1 MNTPEKSQSG
11 NTLRRDSVLNDLYVK
26 NKAALPVTSDINLV
40 PVQVEGSIIYD
51 TTSQQFFG
59 STGLAWVAVGGG
71 GGSVSLDPVLGS
83 TGTSIIGNG
92 TSPFLTLKGIIA
104 GTGIGVTSSLT
115 DITFTNTSPASS
127 VTLSDTHVPGLGEFS
142 IVGNGTGPALTNKV
156 IAAGANVTITDV
168 GGTLSISSTGSG
180 GGGYTA
186 GPGIDISGTVISNIG
201 VITLSS
207 TSSAITVGGT
217 STSPTLTGNYT
228 LNSLGGTNP
237 IVVSGGSGPAFT
249 LRGLTNGAGIGL
261 ASSGTAIT
269 ITNTS
274 PLSSLVAG
282 TGIGIVGTTISNIGV
297 TSLAGTANQITASSS
312 TGAVTL
318 SLPSSIIANSLT
330 VSSLTPNSFLY
341 SGTGGLLTTT
351 TSPTNGQLLI
361 GSTGVAPVRSTLTA
375 GSGITITNGAGSIT
389 ITASGIAGVTTF
401 SAGTTGF
408 TPNVATS
415 GAVTLAGTLD
425 IANGGT
431 GITTT
436 PLNGR
441 LLIGNGAGY
450 TLANLTAG
458 SGISVTNGAGTITI
472 ASSGVTT
479 FSAGTTGFTPS
490 VATSGAVTLA
500 GTLARA
506 NGGTGLST
514 APTNGQLLI
523 GNGATYVLSTLTAGA
538 GVTITNGAGTI
549 TIAATGVSGVST
561 FSAGTTGFTPNVATS
576 GAITLAG
583 TLVVANGGTGITT
596 TPLNGRL
603 LIGNGAGYTLANLT
617 AGAGI
622 TITNGAG
629 SITIATSGVAGVS
642 SFSAGTTGFTPN
654 VATTGAITL
663 SGTLGRANGGTG
675 LSSVPAQG
683 QLLIGNGS
691 GYTLALLT
699 AGLGIG
705 VTNGAGSITVSN
717 TGVRSLTSVYPI
729 SLSASTGAITVSTT
743 MTGFLARYTAN
754 AAATT
759 FNTITGAWS
768 VVWGSGF
775 TAASGI
781 YTVPAAGRYL
791 VNYQVTSSS
800 TSFIVSLMV
809 NGSIYASSTNNSDN
823 GNNCPSASIIVD
835 VPSTPSQFTL
845 RSDQNCTI
853 LFQARNAASGPA
865 ATFFNVWRL
874 T

>member
-1 MNTPEKSQSG
+1 MNTPSTSQSG
-11 NTLRRDSVLNDLYVK
+11 TKLRRDYQFNDILVGSRLN
-26 NKAALPVTSDINLV
+26 LPVYPDVSST
-40 PVQVEGSIIYD
+40 PVQTRGAIIYD
-51 TTSQQFFG
+51 ELTGQFYG
-59 STGLAWVAVGGG
+59 SDGTAWSLVGGG
-71 GGSVSLDPVLGS
+71 GGVVTLTPIVGS
-83 TGTSIIGNG
+83 TGTSVIGSG
-92 TSPFLTLKGIIA
+92 VSPSLTLKGILP
-104 GTGIGVTSSLT
+104 GSGIGVASSGT
-115 DITFTNTSPASS
+115 DVVITNTSPASS
-127 VTLSDTHVPGLGEFS
+127 VTLDDTHPLGVNEYS
-142 IVGNGTGPALTNKV
+142 VISDGVGPAMVLKT
-156 IAAGANVTITDV
+156 IAQGSNVMISDA
-168 GGTLSISSTGSG
+168 GGTLTISASG
-180 GGGYTA
+180 GGGGYVA
-186 GPGIDISGTVISNIG
+186 GVGIDI
-201 VITLSS
+201 
-207 TSSAITVGGT
+207 
-217 STSPTLTGNYT
+217 
-228 LNSLGGTNP
+228 
-237 IVVSGGSGPAFT
+237 
-249 LRGLTNGAGIGL
+249 
-261 ASSGTAIT
+261 
-269 ITNTS
+269 
-274 PLSSLVAG
+274 
-282 TGIGIVGTTISNIGV
+282 TGIVISNIGV
-297 TSLAGTANQITASSS
+297 TSLTGTANQISVSAS

-318 SLPSSIIANSLT
+318 SLPSSMTVNSLT
-330 VSSLTPNSFLY
+330 LSSLTPNSFLY

-351 TSPTNGQLLI
+351 AAPTDGQLLI

-389 ITASGIAGVTTF
+389 ITASGVAGVTTF

-415 GAVTLAGTLD
+415 GAVTLAGVLNVANGGSGLSSIPTNGQIAIGNGVGYTLSTLTAGSGVT
-425 IANGGT
+425 ITNGAGTITIAATGVSGVSTFSAGTTGFTPNVATSGAITLAGTLVRANGGT
-431 GITTT
+431 GLSTAPT
-436 PLNGR
+436 NGQ
-441 LLIGNGAGY
+441 LLIGNGATY
-450 TLANLTAG
+450 VLSTLTAG

-500 GTLARA
+500 GTLVRA

-549 TIAATGVSGVST
+549 TIAATGVSGVTT

-583 TLVVANGGTGITT
+583 TVNIGHGGTGITT

-617 AGAGI
+617 AGAGV

-629 SITIATSGVAGVS
+629 TITISSSGVAGVS
-642 SFSAGTTGFTPN
+642 SFSAGSTGFTPN
-654 VATTGAITL
+654 VASTGAITL
-663 SGTLGRANGGTG
+663 AGTLGRANGGTG
-675 LSSVPAQG
+675 LSAVPAQG
-683 QLLIGNGS
+683 QLLIGNGVNYS
-691 GYTLALLT
+691 LALLT

-705 VTNGAGSITVSN
+705 VANGAGSITVSN
-717 TGVRSLTSVYPI
+717 TGVRSLASVYPI
-729 SLSASTGAITVSTT
+729 ALSASTGAITISTT

-754 AAATT
+754 APATT

-845 RSDQNCTI
+845 RSDQNCSI